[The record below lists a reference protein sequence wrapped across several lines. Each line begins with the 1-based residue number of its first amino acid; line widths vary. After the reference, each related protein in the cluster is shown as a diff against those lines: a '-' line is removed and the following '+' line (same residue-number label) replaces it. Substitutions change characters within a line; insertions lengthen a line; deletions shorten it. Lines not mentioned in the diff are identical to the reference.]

1 MARVT
6 VEDCLEAVDNQYD
19 LIILAKE
26 RTLQIA
32 AGDPALVE
40 EDNDK
45 KTVISLRE
53 IGDKKIDIK
62 KLTESTIDRAR
73 DHPEDAT
80 VQEDFDAPEGDAFE
94 EIYKGEVSKSGLAIL
109 PSKRSRKVPAAN
121 AVADDDDD
129 APSSD
134 ADLLLRCARAVAVH
148 YLSEQLAKRGYDSR
162 SLELAEAVVES
173 MPTDQLAAAMTK
185 DPRQLLR
192 LVLHKGVQAGFDFA
206 QEWFEECTEELK
218 EDVRTKLMHVLDV
231 SEEQCDKIAEQ
242 MAGGL

>member
-40 EDNDK
+40 ADNDN

-62 KLTESTIDRAR
+62 KLTEATIDRAR

-121 AVADDDDD
+121 AAAEDDD
-129 APSSD
+129 AD
-134 ADLLLRCARAVAVH
+134 
-148 YLSEQLAKRGYDSR
+148 
-162 SLELAEAVVES
+162 
-173 MPTDQLAAAMTK
+173 TDT
-185 DPRQLLR
+185 D
-192 LVLHKGVQAGFDFA
+192 
-206 QEWFEECTEELK
+206 
-218 EDVRTKLMHVLDV
+218 DV
-231 SEEQCDKIAEQ
+231 SEEVIDETAEEK
-242 MAGGL
+242 AE

>member
-62 KLTESTIDRAR
+62 KLTEATIDRAR
-73 DHPEDAT
+73 DHPEDAM

-129 APSSD
+129 AD
-134 ADLLLRCARAVAVH
+134 
-148 YLSEQLAKRGYDSR
+148 
-162 SLELAEAVVES
+162 
-173 MPTDQLAAAMTK
+173 TD
-185 DPRQLLR
+185 
-192 LVLHKGVQAGFDFA
+192 
-206 QEWFEECTEELK
+206 
-218 EDVRTKLMHVLDV
+218 DV
-231 SEEQCDKIAEQ
+231 SEEVIDETAEEK
-242 MAGGL
+242 AE

>member
-121 AVADDDDD
+121 AAAEDDD
-129 APSSD
+129 AD
-134 ADLLLRCARAVAVH
+134 AD
-148 YLSEQLAKRGYDSR
+148 
-162 SLELAEAVVES
+162 
-173 MPTDQLAAAMTK
+173 TD
-185 DPRQLLR
+185 
-192 LVLHKGVQAGFDFA
+192 
-206 QEWFEECTEELK
+206 
-218 EDVRTKLMHVLDV
+218 DV
-231 SEEQCDKIAEQ
+231 SEEVIDETAEEK
-242 MAGGL
+242 AE

>member
-62 KLTESTIDRAR
+62 KLTEATIDRAR

-121 AVADDDDD
+121 AAAEDDD
-129 APSSD
+129 SD
-134 ADLLLRCARAVAVH
+134 
-148 YLSEQLAKRGYDSR
+148 
-162 SLELAEAVVES
+162 
-173 MPTDQLAAAMTK
+173 TDT
-185 DPRQLLR
+185 D
-192 LVLHKGVQAGFDFA
+192 
-206 QEWFEECTEELK
+206 
-218 EDVRTKLMHVLDV
+218 DV
-231 SEEQCDKIAEQ
+231 SEEVIDETAEEK
-242 MAGGL
+242 AE

>member
-62 KLTESTIDRAR
+62 KLTEATIDRAR
-73 DHPEDAT
+73 DHPEDAM

-121 AVADDDDD
+121 AAAEEEDDD
-129 APSSD
+129 SD
-134 ADLLLRCARAVAVH
+134 
-148 YLSEQLAKRGYDSR
+148 
-162 SLELAEAVVES
+162 
-173 MPTDQLAAAMTK
+173 TD
-185 DPRQLLR
+185 
-192 LVLHKGVQAGFDFA
+192 
-206 QEWFEECTEELK
+206 
-218 EDVRTKLMHVLDV
+218 DV
-231 SEEQCDKIAEQ
+231 SEDVIDETAEEK
-242 MAGGL
+242 AE

>member
-32 AGDPALVE
+32 AGDPALVD

-62 KLTESTIDRAR
+62 KLTEATIDRAR
-73 DHPEDAT
+73 DHPEDAM

-121 AVADDDDD
+121 AAAEDDD
-129 APSSD
+129 AD
-134 ADLLLRCARAVAVH
+134 
-148 YLSEQLAKRGYDSR
+148 
-162 SLELAEAVVES
+162 
-173 MPTDQLAAAMTK
+173 TDT
-185 DPRQLLR
+185 D
-192 LVLHKGVQAGFDFA
+192 
-206 QEWFEECTEELK
+206 
-218 EDVRTKLMHVLDV
+218 DV
-231 SEEQCDKIAEQ
+231 SDDVIDETAEEKAE
-242 MAGGL
+242 